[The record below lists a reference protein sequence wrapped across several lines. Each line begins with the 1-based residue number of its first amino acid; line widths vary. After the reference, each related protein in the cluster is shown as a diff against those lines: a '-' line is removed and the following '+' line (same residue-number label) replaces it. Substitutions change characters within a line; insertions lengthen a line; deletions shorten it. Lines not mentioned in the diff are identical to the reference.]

1 MTEGKDGI
9 KDSMPSQSSA
19 TSLRYAIF
27 KDDIY
32 QGILDGRDAKV
43 SFDDFPYYLRYK
55 IYMKTFFI
63 LLTGDSN

>member
-1 MTEGKDGI
+1 MTEEKDCI
-9 KDSMPSQSSA
+9 KDSVPSHSPA

-32 QGILDGRDAKV
+32 RGILDGRDVMV

-55 IYMKTFFI
+55 IFMKTFYF
-63 LLTGDSN
+63 TYR